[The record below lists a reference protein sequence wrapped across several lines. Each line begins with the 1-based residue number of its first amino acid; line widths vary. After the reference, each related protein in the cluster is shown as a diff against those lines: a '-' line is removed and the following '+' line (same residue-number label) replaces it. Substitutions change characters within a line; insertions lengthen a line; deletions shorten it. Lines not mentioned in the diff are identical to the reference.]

1 MLDSGRHLAGVVLKK
16 QLSAPPP
23 YRMILVDHN
32 EPDQSIPGVEE
43 LPVVEVVDHHRIG
56 MLPTATPIRFTGDV
70 VGSSCTLI
78 AMMYRSCGES
88 LTPELAG
95 LLLGGI
101 VSDTLLLKSPTTAP
115 LDRRM
120 CEWLEKLSGTTGE
133 ELMNELMQIDSPLAV
148 KPAEEVI
155 GGDCKT
161 YTDGKFKFA
170 LSQVEETNLEL
181 LHQRRDE
188 LAAEIR
194 RRIEAEAL
202 DFFGLLVT
210 DAVRENSELLAVG
223 SDDIVRNLP
232 YEPGRTGALRAA
244 GRPLPQE
251 TASAADSRGHRGAA
265 AGLNTRWNS
274 VSNRSAS

>member
-1 MLDSGRHLAGVVLKK
+1 
-16 QLSAPPP
+16 
-23 YRMILVDHN
+23 
-32 EPDQSIPGVEE
+32 
-43 LPVVEVVDHHRIG
+43 
-56 MLPTATPIRFTGDV
+56 
-70 VGSSCTLI
+70 
-78 AMMYRSCGES
+78 
-88 LTPELAG
+88 
-95 LLLGGI
+95 
-101 VSDTLLLKSPTTAP
+101 
-115 LDRRM
+115 M

-223 SDDIVRNLP
+223 SDDIMRNLP
-232 YEPGRTGALRAA
+232 YEPDGPELFALRASSPA
-244 GRPLPQE
+244 RN
-251 TASAADSRGHRGAA
+251 SFCRRFSRSPRRCSRIER
-265 AGLNTRWNS
+265 RWNS
-274 VSNRSAS
+274 VSNRSVS